1 MAALKAQHQQE
12 LARVGVLE
20 ESSGGPV
27 STTDG
32 ELTELQRRLSLLE
45 EGYEAQITA
54 LKNQYEEAL
63 GSQPDLCEEKV
74 RQRYQLEIEHLRVSV
89 CFSSCYSVF
98 TELSSLSH

>member
-1 MAALKAQHQQE
+1 MQVLEAEHEAAVTALKAQHQQE
-12 LARVGVLE
+12 LARVKMLE
-20 ESSGGPV
+20 EASGGPA

-54 LKNQYEEAL
+54 LKHQYEEAL

-74 RQRYQLEIEHLRVSV
+74 RQRYQLEIEHLRVR
-89 CFSSCYSVF
+89 F
-98 TELSSLSH
+98 